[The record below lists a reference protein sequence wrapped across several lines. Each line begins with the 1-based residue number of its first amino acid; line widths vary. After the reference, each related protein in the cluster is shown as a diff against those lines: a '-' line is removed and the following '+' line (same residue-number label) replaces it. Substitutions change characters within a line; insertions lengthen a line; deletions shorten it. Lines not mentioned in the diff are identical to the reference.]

1 MTTRDEARAE
11 RRFPLP
17 SPRARLGVCLLVGAI
32 AGAIVAAFAAW
43 QYAILAGWNVVLAMY
58 VAWVWFDVG
67 RKEAAETR
75 ALAMSEDLSR
85 VQGELVLLA
94 ASLVNLAIVGIALE
108 AVTGE
113 SVAIAFI
120 VNGGCLLS
128 VALSWAVTHTV
139 YSLRY
144 ARVYYEHDGGIGFE
158 DGPPD
163 YRDFAYLAFTI
174 GMTYQVSDTPLRTKQ
189 FRRIALG
196 HMLLSYLFGAFI
208 VATAINVVAGL
219 FRG

>member
-1 MTTRDEARAE
+1 MA
-11 RRFPLP
+11 
-17 SPRARLGVCLLVGAI
+17 SPRARLGVCVIVGVTV
-32 AGAIVAAFAAW
+32 GAIVAVFAVW
-43 QYAILAGWNVVLAMY
+43 RYAILAGWSVALGLY

-67 RKEAAETR
+67 RKDAAATQ

-85 VQGELVLLA
+85 VQSELVLLA
-94 ASLVNLAIVGIALE
+94 ASLVNLVVVVLALV
-108 AVTGE
+108 AVSGG
-113 SVAIAFI
+113 SVVAGFV

-139 YSLRY
+139 YALRY

-174 GMTYQVSDTPLRTKQ
+174 GMTYQVSDTPLQTKQ
-189 FRRIALG
+189 LRRVALR